1 MLLSTHIDSQIIQ
14 SQEARL
20 LVYWSRPDLFE
31 PYSHSLPHT
40 IKAFPLHRSFCPA
53 DAADTGCTHTSHAPP
68 PSRVC
73 APPDIIGLRTV
84 FLQCSF
90 LPRTIAVSIIR
101 VRRSVSSISG
111 CIKSRD
117 LSYVCSH
124 VRAPGRIWP
133 PFDDPRVT
141 GQIAHRPTKPK
152 DVECFFY
159 DHLRP
164 ASGV

>member
-1 MLLSTHIDSQIIQ
+1 MLLSTPIDSQIIQ

-31 PYSHSLPHT
+31 PYGHSLPHT

-53 DAADTGCTHTSHAPP
+53 DAADAGRTHTSHAPP

-73 APPDIIGLRTV
+73 APPDIIGLRAV
-84 FLQCSF
+84 CIPSF

-117 LSYVCSH
+117 HVLRLQSCSGTRQDLAAFRRPSCH
-124 VRAPGRIWP
+124 WLDCASAYKVKGR
-133 PFDDPRVT
+133 
-141 GQIAHRPTKPK
+141 GM
-152 DVECFFY
+152 
-159 DHLRP
+159 LLL
-164 ASGV
+164 